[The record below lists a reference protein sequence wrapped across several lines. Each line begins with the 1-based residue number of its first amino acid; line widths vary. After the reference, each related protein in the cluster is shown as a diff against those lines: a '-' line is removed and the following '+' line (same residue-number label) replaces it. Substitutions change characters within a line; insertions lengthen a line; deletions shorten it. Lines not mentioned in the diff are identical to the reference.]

1 MELKNKMIE
10 LKNSIDSL
18 NNIIAQTKEI
28 TTDIED
34 RSIETNQ
41 S

>member
-18 NNIIAQTKEI
+18 NNRIAQTKEI

-34 RSIETNQ
+34 RSIEINQ